1 MSSLKIKAQIK
12 WLQFQKEVE
21 GTCQIGWMDHESGGL
36 AGDRNYLNSVNHDK
50 WDTEFFDISP

>member
-1 MSSLKIKAQIK
+1 
-12 WLQFQKEVE
+12 
-21 GTCQIGWMDHESGGL
+21 MDHESGGL